1 MKKNDNIWVGSKDL
15 NREKDFVDN
24 SKKEFFE
31 LPVANELA
39 KDEDD
44 SGLKSNRRDF
54 LKYLG
59 FGLGAAT
66 VAAACETPVR
76 RAIPYVNKPDAIVPG
91 VANYYAS
98 SFVNGSDFVPILV
111 KTREGRP
118 IKIEGNKQ
126 SPISKGGTNARAQA
140 SVLELYDSTR
150 IKHPGKIDGSS
161 VEKMTWKKLD
171 ENVSK
176 ALNGSS
182 NIRFV
187 SASSYSPSVK
197 EAFVS
202 FQQKFPNSKWVNYES
217 NSNSAILLAN
227 EKDFG
232 KKAIPSYRF
241 DEADTIVNFGADFL
255 GSWVSPVEFA
265 QQWSQKRKI
274 KDYKKAEMSR
284 MIAFES
290 FMSLTGSNA
299 DSRVRIRPSEQ
310 GLAIAKLHNEIAKSM
325 GAAMVQV
332 SGQLSSEKAEKGIV
346 AAANDLMNANKDG
359 KTSLVVSGSNNTAEQ
374 QLINHIN
381 YLLGN
386 YGSSIRWDKTNNVSQ
401 AVDADFNSFIDELN
415 SGQLDAVIFVGNT
428 NPVYSHPR
436 GEEVKKGLQKV
447 NLSISTSILPNET
460 FSACKWAAPEPHFL
474 ESWGDAEPQS
484 GHFSFVQPTIAPLFD
499 SRNVIHSLLKWSGLE
514 TDPEA
519 DDNEVSYQFIR
530 NIWEKKIFPRQNEF
544 MSFRSFWDNTLHDG
558 FFEMPKQSNSTV
570 YSGSVRGL
578 GNSITNSQTS
588 GFEIAFFE
596 TINMGDGKYANNPW
610 LQEMPD
616 PLSRT
621 VWDNCLTIP
630 VKWDGGNKINGWN
643 GLNDGEIVSISKGK
657 AKKDVTV
664 VQQYGMAENTFGI
677 ALGYG
682 RKVAGRAGAGVGVD
696 VTPFLSTDADG
707 NIQYFSS
714 IEVSDKIG
722 VDKTFASVQ
731 YHHTFGVSDTDPESG
746 ERINV
751 DEKAIVT
758 LSEGYQG
765 AITDRTIIR
774 HADFSNLEKAVHDLE
789 HEREHHQH
797 LNEQSLYPGHEDLY
811 NKGHKWELSV
821 DLSSCIGCGACQ
833 IACISENNVPVVG
846 KNEVRRHHEMTW
858 LRIDRYFYGDFD
870 SPNTAYQP
878 MMCQHCDN
886 APCENVCPVAAT
898 NHSSEGLNQMTY
910 NRCIGTRYCA
920 NNCPYKVRRFNWL
933 DFTTADLWGLNENK
947 VFDGDSEPFYADN
960 LTRMVLNPDVTVR
973 TRGVIE
979 KCSFCVQRIQEGKL
993 RARTEKR
1000 ELRDADITTACASAC
1015 PTGCIEFGDVNDPET
1030 QITEDKNNPL
1040 TYYALEE
1047 VNTQSSVGYK
1057 MKVVNKNPEINGLD
1071 A

>member
-1 MKKNDNIWVGSKDL
+1 MKNNDNIWVGTKDL
-15 NREKDFVDN
+15 NGDKEFVAN
-24 SKKEFFE
+24 SQKEFFE

-39 KDEDD
+39 KDESE

-76 RAIPYVNKPDAIVPG
+76 RAIPYVSKPDAIVPG

-98 SFVNGSDFVPILV
+98 SFVNGTDFLPVLV

-126 SPISKGGTNARAQA
+126 SPLTEGGTSARAQA

-150 IKHPGKIDGSS
+150 VKNPGKINGTSVDKISWADLDKKVSESLTANSTIRIVAGS
-161 VEKMTWKKLD
+161 
-171 ENVSK
+171 N
-176 ALNGSS
+176 
-182 NIRFV
+182 
-187 SASSYSPSVK
+187 YSPSVRA
-197 EAFVS
+197 AFDD
-202 FQQKFPNSKWVNYES
+202 FQKKYPNSKWVNS
-217 NSNSAILLAN
+217 QANSNSAILLAN

-232 KKAIPSYRF
+232 QKAVPNYRF
-241 DEADTIVNFGADFL
+241 DQADVIINFGADFL
-255 GSWVSPVEFA
+255 GSWISPVEYA
-265 QQWSQKRKI
+265 KQWSKKRKI
-274 KDYKKAEMSR
+274 KDYKKPEMSR

-299 DSRVRIRPSEQ
+299 DSRVLIRPSEQ
-310 GLAIAKLHNEIAKSM
+310 GLAIAKLHNEIARAKGGST
-325 GAAMVQV
+325 VNV
-332 SGQLSSEKAEKGIV
+332 SGQLSSEKAEKGV
-346 AAANDLMNANKDG
+346 KAAAKDLLAASRSG
-359 KTSLVVSGSNNTAEQ
+359 KKSLIVSGSNNTAEQ
-374 QLINHIN
+374 QLVNHLN

-386 YGSSIRWDKTNNVSQ
+386 YGSTIRWDRKSNLSQ
-401 AVDADFNSFIDELN
+401 SVDAEMNAFIDDVK
-415 SGQLDAVIFVGNT
+415 GGKVDAVIFVGGV

-436 GEEVKKGLQKV
+436 GAELKEGLSKV

-460 FSACKWAAPEPHFL
+460 FSACTWAAPEPHYL
-474 ESWGDAEPQS
+474 EAWGDAEPKS
-484 GHFSFVQPTIAPLFD
+484 GHFAFVQPTISPLFD
-499 SRNVIHSLLKWSGLE
+499 SRNIILSLLSWSGNELAE
-514 TDPEA
+514 TEDSTELA
-519 DDNEVSYQFIR
+519 YQYIR
-530 NIWEKKIFPRQNEF
+530 SVWEKNVFPNQNKF
-544 MSFRSFWDNTLHDG
+544 MSFRSFWDNALHEG
-558 FFEMPKQSNSTV
+558 FYELPASSEQMV
-570 YSGSVRGL
+570 YAGSVSGL
-578 GNSITNSQTS
+578 GQKINSPKSS
-588 GFEIAFFE
+588 GLEIAFFE
-596 TINMGDGKYANNPW
+596 TVNMGDGAYANNPW

-616 PLSRT
+616 PLVRT
-621 VWDNCLTIP
+621 VWDNCLNIP
-630 VKWDGGNKINGWN
+630 VEWDGGNTIDGWRK
-643 GLNDGEIVSISKGK
+643 LNDGDIVSISNSTGE
-657 AKKDVTV
+657 KDVTV
-664 VQQYGMAENTFGI
+664 VQQYGMKSETV
-677 ALGYG
+677 ALAIGYG
-682 RKVAGRAGAGVGVD
+682 REVAGRSGAGVGTNVYPMCTVD
-696 VTPFLSTDADG
+696 SDG

-714 IEVSDKIG
+714 IEVSDKKG
-722 VDKTFASVQ
+722 VDKSFASVQ

-746 ERINV
+746 ETINV

-765 AITDRTIIR
+765 SITDRTIIR
-774 HADFSNLEKAVHDLE
+774 HADSSQLEKAVHDLE

-821 DLSSCIGCGACQ
+821 DLSACIGCGACQ
-833 IACISENNVPVVG
+833 VACISENNVPVVG
-846 KNEVRRHHEMTW
+846 KSEVRKHHEMTW

-933 DFTTADLWGLNENK
+933 DYTTADLWGLNENK
-947 VFDGDSEPFYADN
+947 VFEGESEPFYAEN

-1000 ELRDADITTACASAC
+1000 ALREADITTACASAC
-1015 PTGCIEFGDVNDPET
+1015 PTGAIQFGDVNNDETKVKKDKDDPM
-1030 QITEDKNNPL
+1030 

-1057 MKVVNKNPEINGLD
+1057 MKVVNRNPEISSVD